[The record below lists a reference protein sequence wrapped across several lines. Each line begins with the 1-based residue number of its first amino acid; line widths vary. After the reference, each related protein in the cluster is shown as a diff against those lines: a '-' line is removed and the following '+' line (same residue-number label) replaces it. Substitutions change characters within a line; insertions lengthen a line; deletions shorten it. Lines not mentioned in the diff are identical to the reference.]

1 MKKFEKPTI
10 EFVPL
15 GVDIITT
22 STATIKDGGENNEPE
37 WENPFSELFN

>member
-1 MKKFEKPTI
+1 MKKFEKPII

-22 STATIKDGGENNEPE
+22 STVTIKDGGENNETE
-37 WENPFSELFN
+37 WENPSSVLFN